1 MKNAWVLIFLLL
13 ISFLIADG
21 VQPVGAGTQVNPYQI
36 ETLDNLL
43 WVSTTSSSWGS
54 TFIQFA
60 DIDASD
66 TATWNLGYGFVP
78 IGNTTTSFTGSFD
91 GQNHSISGLLINRV
105 ANNQALF
112 GELSGATISD
122 LGLTGCNITGVDK
135 VGGIAAEMNTS
146 TTITRCFTTGSI
158 TGQDM
163 VGGIAGN
170 IRGAS
175 TISQSYNTASIT
187 AFEYGGGIAGKNR
200 GSSIIEL
207 CYNLGSVDDGTFLG
221 GITGY
226 NDSSLIHNCYNSG
239 EISGVS
245 YLGGLTGLDT
255 PVANVTDSFWDIEAS
270 GCTFSE
276 GGIGLTTEQM
286 CTLSIYTGSGWDF
299 IDETT
304 NGTNDYWGMHFIENA
319 GYPFLSFQSF
329 THYPPSEVVP
339 AGLGTTA
346 SPYLVSNL
354 DHLLWISTHSD
365 SWDKVFSQTQDI
377 DASGTLSLDGGNG
390 FFPIGNGSE
399 PFIGEYHGQSFS
411 ISNLYVSHADVQN
424 QGLFGSID
432 FAILDQISISN
443 CNVTG
448 NNSTGGLSGHAR
460 RSTIESCSVSG
471 NITGEIDCGGLV
483 GKSQNSTILNCS
495 SSAVVDGYDHT
506 GGLLGN
512 NTSSAHI
519 EQCWSESVVN
529 SYNRCGGL
537 VGYNSDF
544 GSISQ
549 CWSNSTVTLDGLF
562 QVGGFVGLNTSN
574 STISQSY
581 SHGTVN
587 AVSGSSYMGG
597 FTGGCYYDGTIT
609 DCYSTAAVG
618 NQGTYRKGFCGSLY
632 EGGQVVDCFW
642 DIETSNYTSSA
653 GATGLTTAEMQ
664 DVGIYF
670 EIDWDFMNETLFGT
684 DDVWGLNTTEN
695 YGYPFL
701 SWQGFSSDYIGSA
714 EPSGSGVVTDPYQIS
729 SYSNLA
735 WISLNSQSW
744 DRIFYQ
750 TASIDA
756 SLSSQMFL
764 GEGHLSIGTSE
775 IPFIGEYHGQS
786 FSISNLY
793 VSHADVQ
800 NQGLFGSIDFAIL
813 DQISISNCNVTGNN
827 STGGL
832 SGHARRSTIES
843 CSVSGNITGEIDC
856 GGLVGKSQNSTILN
870 CSSSAVVDGYDH
882 TGGLL
887 GNNTSSAH
895 IEQCWSESVVNS
907 YNRCGGLVGYNSDF
921 GSISQC
927 WSNSTVTLDGLFQVG
942 GFVGLNTSN
951 STISQSYSHGT
962 VNAVSGSSYMGGF
975 TGGCYYDGTITDCY
989 STAAVGNQGTYRKGF
1004 CGSLY
1009 EGGQVVDCFWDI
1021 ETSNYTS
1028 SAGATGLT
1036 TAEMQEYNTF
1046 VAAGWD
1052 LPDEDGNGT
1061 NDYWGMHPEAN
1072 SGYPFLSWQGF
1083 EHLIYRSQQPIGAG
1097 TIASP
1102 YIISSIDNLGWV
1114 SLHEESWDSFF
1125 QQDQDID
1132 ATITQNWDSNTGFIA
1147 IGNEITPFTGV
1158 WSGQRNNVTNL
1169 TINKPTLNEQGL
1181 FGNVSEA
1188 QISGISL
1195 INCDVTGLYRVGGIA
1210 GYSRNSSVVE
1220 ECFVTGTLSS
1230 FHTCGGIV
1238 GRNSDSSQ
1246 INNCYS
1252 TAAVSGENNQG
1263 GITGRSDALSI
1274 VSNCYSFGT
1283 IAGIQSCGGIVGKNQ
1298 NSLVEF
1304 SYSTG
1309 AVSGSSGVD
1318 VGGLIGYSGNQTGTT
1333 CFWNIDT
1340 SGQLVSAGGIGLNT
1354 QQMNEYTTY
1363 QTAGW
1368 DFVNETANGT
1378 DSYWN
1383 MDGVSNSGYPWLNW
1397 QEIDP
1402 VASQVPQNVAISTIS
1417 NQVHL
1422 SWDALSAPVD
1432 FHVYS
1437 SDNPTTGFVLDTSGT
1452 FTSTTW
1458 IAPVTEQR
1466 KFYRITTDNS
1476 SRFMRSTSVRGDLQG
1491 HTRTDRD

>member
-399 PFIGEYHGQSFS
+399 
-411 ISNLYVSHADVQN
+411 
-424 QGLFGSID
+424 
-432 FAILDQISISN
+432 
-443 CNVTG
+443 
-448 NNSTGGLSGHAR
+448 
-460 RSTIESCSVSG
+460 
-471 NITGEIDCGGLV
+471 
-483 GKSQNSTILNCS
+483 
-495 SSAVVDGYDHT
+495 
-506 GGLLGN
+506 
-512 NTSSAHI
+512 
-519 EQCWSESVVN
+519 
-529 SYNRCGGL
+529 
-537 VGYNSDF
+537 
-544 GSISQ
+544 
-549 CWSNSTVTLDGLF
+549 
-562 QVGGFVGLNTSN
+562 
-574 STISQSY
+574 
-581 SHGTVN
+581 
-587 AVSGSSYMGG
+587 
-597 FTGGCYYDGTIT
+597 
-609 DCYSTAAVG
+609 
-618 NQGTYRKGFCGSLY
+618 
-632 EGGQVVDCFW
+632 
-642 DIETSNYTSSA
+642 
-653 GATGLTTAEMQ
+653 
-664 DVGIYF
+664 
-670 EIDWDFMNETLFGT
+670 
-684 DDVWGLNTTEN
+684 
-695 YGYPFL
+695 
-701 SWQGFSSDYIGSA
+701 
-714 EPSGSGVVTDPYQIS
+714 
-729 SYSNLA
+729 
-735 WISLNSQSW
+735 
-744 DRIFYQ
+744 
-750 TASIDA
+750 
-756 SLSSQMFL
+756 
-764 GEGHLSIGTSE
+764 
-775 IPFIGEYHGQS
+775 PFIGEYHGQS